1 MLIMLEQCNSFWLLP
16 TTRKCKLWDK

>member
-1 MLIMLEQCNSFWLLP
+1 MLIMPEQCNSFWLLP